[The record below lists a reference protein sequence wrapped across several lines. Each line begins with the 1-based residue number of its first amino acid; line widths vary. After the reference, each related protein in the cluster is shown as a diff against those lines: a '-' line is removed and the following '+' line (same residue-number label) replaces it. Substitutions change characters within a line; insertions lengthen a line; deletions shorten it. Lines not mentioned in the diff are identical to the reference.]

1 MNKNI
6 PDIYD
11 AIAKILSD
19 LEGAISKTS
28 VSDRPEVIKARKKLL
43 DMIQKEVS
51 QTSDLATSSR
61 LANPLIKQLRNIVPD
76 MPSVEDKDET
86 K

>member
-28 VSDRPEVIKARKKLL
+28 VSDRPEVIKARKELL

>member
-1 MNKNI
+1 LNKNI